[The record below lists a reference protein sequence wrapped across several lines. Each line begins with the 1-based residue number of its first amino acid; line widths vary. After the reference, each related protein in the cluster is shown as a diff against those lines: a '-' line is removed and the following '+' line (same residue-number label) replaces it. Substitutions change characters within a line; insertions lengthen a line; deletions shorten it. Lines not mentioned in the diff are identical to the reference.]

1 MKLSLRGILA
11 YLLATAVF
19 LIFLIATGV
28 FDPKPI
34 GERQTTLPETSLT
47 VNEPGQ
53 TITWLDEALPEGD
66 FSVRG
71 TAVYQSGSL
80 DSGVGLALG
89 DETGQFIVA
98 VSPLGYVLVQQDE
111 TAVLP
116 WQPWPHVRLES
127 NPNEI
132 WIDVQ
137 GQEIT
142 VRINRELLWQGT
154 YSLPTQTPGLFGENF
169 GETAVYA
176 FPTLEIFAP

>member
-11 YLLATAVF
+11 YMLATAVF
-19 LIFLIATGV
+19 LIILIATGV

-47 VNEPGQ
+47 VNEQGQ
-53 TITWLDEALPEGD
+53 TITWLDEPLPEGD
-66 FSVRG
+66 FSLRG
-71 TAVYQSGSL
+71 TAVYQSGSV

-89 DETGQFIVA
+89 DENRPFIVA
-98 VSPLGYVLVQQDE
+98 VSPLGYVLVQQED

-116 WQPWPHVRLES
+116 WQPWPHVQLNG

-137 GQEIT
+137 GEEIT

-154 YSLPTQTPGLFGENF
+154 VPLPTRSLGLFGENF
-169 GETAVYA
+169 GDTAVYT
-176 FPTLEIFAP
+176 FPTLEIFVP